1 MSPSLDRTSPLP
13 LRYQLKQRLLEKIES
28 GEWKPNDLIPS
39 EQELQEMFGLSRITV
54 RQALSD
60 LVYEGL
66 LLRERGRGTFVA
78 PPKMTH
84 SPEARHSLTEFML
97 EKGIRP
103 GWQIIEQ
110 GFVEATKEIIARL
123 RLPHNSR
130 VYRIR
135 RLRLANDEPIGHHTA
150 FLPET
155 LAGQIQQAVL
165 LEGGSLNYI
174 SHLPQVQNSR
184 ASRSIEAVAASE
196 IDARLLHMQPGS
208 PVLMI
213 QRTVFSPS
221 SEPIEFLQ
229 ARYRGDRFKYQIGD

>member
-1 MSPSLDRTSPLP
+1 MPKVDRSSPLP
-13 LRYQLKQRLLEKIES
+13 LHYQLKQHLLEKIEA

-39 EQELQEMFGLSRITV
+39 EQELQNSFGLSRITV

-66 LLRERGRGTFVA
+66 LIRERGRGTFVA

-84 SPEARHSLTEFML
+84 SPEERRSLTEFMT
-97 EKGIRP
+97 EKGIKP
-103 GWQIIEQ
+103 GWQVIEK
-110 GFVEATKEIIARL
+110 GFVEANKEVAANL
-123 RLPHNSR
+123 KLPHKTR

-135 RLRLANDEPIGHHTA
+135 RLRLAENEAIGQHA
-150 FLPET
+150 AYLPESVS
-155 LAGQIQQAVL
+155 GQINEAGL

-174 SHLPQVQNSR
+174 SHIPQMATSH
-184 ASRSIEAVAASE
+184 ATRSIEAVAAS
-196 IDARLLHMQPGS
+196 DLDVKLLHMSLGS

-213 QRTVFSPS
+213 QRVVLSAS
-221 SEPIEFLQ
+221 GEPLEFLQ

>member
-1 MSPSLDRTSPLP
+1 MPVIDRNSPLP
-13 LRYQLKQRLLEKIES
+13 LHYQLKQILLEKIES

-39 EQELQEMFGLSRITV
+39 EQELQTLFGLSRITV

-66 LLRERGRGTFVA
+66 LIRERGRGTFVA

-84 SPEARHSLTEFML
+84 SPEERKSLTEFMM
-97 EKGIRP
+97 EKGIKP
-103 GWQIIEQ
+103 GWQVIEK
-110 GFVEATKEIIARL
+110 GFVAANKEVAANL
-123 RLPHNSR
+123 KLPSNSR

-135 RLRLANDEPIGHHTA
+135 RLRLADDEVIGHHTA
-150 FLPET
+150 YLPESVSSKINE
-155 LAGQIQQAVL
+155 AGL

-174 SHLPQVQNSR
+174 AHLPQMQTSH
-184 ASRSIEAVAASE
+184 ATRSIEAVAASDL
-196 IDARLLHMQPGS
+196 DAKLLHLPLGS

-213 QRTVFSPS
+213 QRVVLSAAG
-221 SEPIEFLQ
+221 EPLEFLQ

>member
-1 MSPSLDRTSPLP
+1 MLKVDRNSPLP
-13 LRYQLKQRLLEKIES
+13 LHYQLKQHLLEKIES

-39 EQELQEMFGLSRITV
+39 EQEMQNSFGLSRITV

-66 LLRERGRGTFVA
+66 LIRERGRGTFVA

-84 SPEARHSLTEFML
+84 SPEEHRGLTEFML
-97 EKGIRP
+97 EQGITP
-103 GWQIIEQ
+103 GWKVIEK
-110 GFVEATKEIIARL
+110 GFIEANKEVASNL
-123 RLPHNSR
+123 KVPHKTR

-135 RLRLANDEPIGHHTA
+135 RLRLAEDQAIGHHTA
-150 FLPET
+150 YLPESIS
-155 LAGQIQQAVL
+155 GQINEAGL

-174 SHLPQVQNSR
+174 SHIPQMTTSH
-184 ASRSIEAVAASE
+184 ATRSIEAVAAS
-196 IDARLLHMQPGS
+196 DLDVKLLHMTLGS

-213 QRTVFSPS
+213 QRVVLSTSG
-221 SEPIEFLQ
+221 EPLEFLQ